1 MSASEMC
8 PCGSNQTY
16 ESCCEP
22 VINGK
27 LPETAEQLMRSRYS
41 AYVKSELA
49 YIKKTCAPETL
60 KDYDDEG
67 VKTWSKQSKWLGLAI
82 NSTDKGG
89 PTDKKGKVEFTAKY
103 ELNGKVLEHHE
114 VSEFRKDDSGRWLF
128 VDGDSHV
135 HQEGQGHHH
144 HHKQETVVRDGPK
157 IGRNDPCTCGSGKKY
172 KKCCGAA
179 A

>member
-8 PCGSNQTY
+8 PCGSKTSY

-22 VINGK
+22 IINGK
-27 LPETAEQLMRSRYS
+27 LPDTPEQLMRSRYA
-41 AYVKSELA
+41 AYVKSELD
-49 YIKKTCAPETL
+49 YIKRTCAPETL

-67 VKTWSKQSKWLGLAI
+67 VKTWSKQSKWLGLEI
-82 NSTDKGG
+82 NSTEKGG
-89 PTDKKGKVEFTAKY
+89 PDDKKGKVEFTAKY

-114 VSEFRKDDSGRWLF
+114 VSDFRRDEKGRWLF

-144 HHKQETVVRDGPK
+144 HKKQETVVRDGPK
-157 IGRNDPCTCGSGKKY
+157 IGRNDPCSCGSGKKF